1 MRNVIGNQPI
11 RLSGSLARPNNRL
24 QGMRGLACF
33 RARTAL
39 RAGPAPLT
47 LGALG
52 GSSSFPTSYMRCVRL
67 ALVVAAIIAPLAL
80 SSRASAQT
88 ASPPIPGV
96 EELMTAAEFRASGL
110 SKLTP
115 AELTALNA
123 WLSRFARAV
132 TEVSNGAPAA
142 AEAPAVVESR
152 IDGEFQGWDGET
164 IFRLQNGQIWQQ
176 STYAYKYS
184 YKYSPKVVI
193 YRSGAGYR
201 MQVEGVDG
209 TIGVRRLR

>member
-1 MRNVIGNQPI
+1 MIATIGV
-11 RLSGSLARPNNRL
+11 G
-24 QGMRGLACF
+24 
-33 RARTAL
+33 L
-39 RAGPAPLT
+39 RAN
-47 LGALG
+47 
-52 GSSSFPTSYMRCVRL
+52 
-67 ALVVAAIIAPLAL
+67 
-80 SSRASAQT
+80 AQT
-88 ASPPIPGV
+88 ASAAVPGI

-115 AELTALNA
+115 TELTALNT

-132 TEVSNGAPAA
+132 TQVSNNAPAA
-142 AEAPAVVESR
+142 AETPSVIESR
-152 IDGEFQGWDGET
+152 IDGEFQGWEGET
-164 IFRLQNGQIWQQ
+164 IFKLQNGQIWQQ

-193 YRSGAGYR
+193 YRSAAGYR